1 MTPTTRPPAPVDWRN
16 LIRAGEDLLNPPG
29 GRPTEEHIRRAVSNS
44 YYALFHAL
52 AASNANVL
60 VGTPQGAVD
69 EKAWTRVYRGL
80 DHGRA
85 RRELQQLQG
94 GLSVEAQYFADVFTL
109 SQENRHLA
117 DYDPGVAFA
126 VYKTAVWL
134 EVAEYTCESYLQ
146 ADRRERAIIAA
157 LTTFDRRRGQP

>member
-16 LIRAGEDLLNPPG
+16 LIWAGEDLLNPPG
-29 GRPTEEHIRRAVSNS
+29 GWPTEEHIRRAVSNS

-60 VGTPQGAVD
+60 VGTPQDAVD
-69 EKAWTRVYRGL
+69 EEAWTRVYRGL
-80 DHGRA
+80 DHGKA

-117 DYDPGVAFA
+117 DYDRAWPSPCTKPPSGWKWPNTPA
-126 VYKTAVWL
+126 
-134 EVAEYTCESYLQ
+134 
-146 ADRRERAIIAA
+146 RAIYRRTAA
-157 LTTFDRRRGQP
+157 SGPSSRP